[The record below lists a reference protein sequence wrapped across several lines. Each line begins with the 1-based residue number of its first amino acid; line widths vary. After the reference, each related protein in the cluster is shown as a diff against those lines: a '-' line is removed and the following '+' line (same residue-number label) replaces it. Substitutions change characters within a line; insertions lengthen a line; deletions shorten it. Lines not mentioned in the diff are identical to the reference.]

1 MVRLPGRDR
10 IRSGVLR
17 YFELPG
23 ARLFHRL
30 GLTPNMITLAGF
42 GICAGAAALVGMGY
56 VWVGGIVFLAGGILD
71 LFDGALARLT
81 GQATPFGALLD
92 SVMDRLGE
100 AVLFLGIAI
109 YVLQEEFSEERTLLT
124 VVAVV
129 LALITSQM
137 VSYLRARGESLGIDT
152 RAGLM
157 TRPERVVL
165 LSAGLI
171 AGIASLR
178 PLEIILA
185 VIAAVSLITLLQ
197 RLFLVRGRVDNI
209 ADPL

>member
-1 MVRLPGRDR
+1 M
-10 IRSGVLR
+10 
-17 YFELPG
+17 
-23 ARLFHRL
+23 
-30 GLTPNMITLAGF
+30 
-42 GICAGAAALVGMGY
+42 GMGY

-109 YVLQEEFSEERTLLT
+109 YVLREEFSEERTLLAI
-124 VVAVV
+124 VAVV

>member
-1 MVRLPGRDR
+1 MPRLPGRDR
-10 IRSGVLR
+10 FRSAVLK
-17 YFELPG
+17 YVELPG
-23 ARLFHRL
+23 AHLFHRL
-30 GLTPNMITLAGF
+30 GLTPNMITLVGF
-42 GICAGAAALVGMGY
+42 GICAGAAVLVGAGY
-56 VWVGGIVFLAGGILD
+56 IWVGGIVFLAGGILD

-81 GQATPFGALLD
+81 DQATPFGALLD

-109 YVLQEEFSEERTLLT
+109 YVLREDFSEDRTLLAI
-124 VVAVV
+124 VAVV

-165 LSAGLI
+165 LSAGLM

-178 PLEIILA
+178 PLEVILT
-185 VIAAVSLITLLQ
+185 VIAAISFITLLQ
-197 RLFLVRGRVDNI
+197 RLLHVRSRVDNV

>member
-1 MVRLPGRDR
+1 MALLPGRDR
-10 IRSGVLR
+10 FRSAVLR
-17 YFELPG
+17 YVELPG

-30 GLTPNMITLAGF
+30 GLTPNMITLLGF
-42 GICAGAAALVGMGY
+42 GICAGAAALVGAGHI
-56 VWVGGIVFLAGGILD
+56 WVGGIVFLAGAILD

-100 AVLFLGIAI
+100 AVLFLGIAF
-109 YVLQEEFSEERTLLT
+109 YVLRGGFSEDRTLFAI
-124 VVAVV
+124 VALL

-178 PLEIILA
+178 PLEIILVAIA
-185 VIAAVSLITLLQ
+185 VISFITLLQ
-197 RLFLVRGRVDNI
+197 RLFTIRGRVDNN
-209 ADPL
+209 AHPL